1 MADQATKKRATVSV
15 PAETAPVT
23 GRAKPKT
30 ADYSKFRQT
39 FRQMEDF
46 SRYLAGYPD
55 KRGLLGYL
63 YRLTP
68 KIDNS
73 LIGRSDSSIRKLDV
87 GEMTAEFVQ
96 SNFGRGKYMLKLTD
110 ANRVKGENEVAKT
123 FIECVDPDF
132 PSVYDPR
139 TLLLGDP
146 ENADEIARLLQS
158 GVLVRDGA
166 TGAPRIR
173 TEADS
178 GTAAPLD
185 SRASGAGELLSRDM
199 IGQLII
205 KLVDRG
211 AQSPGDSLKQSIEI
225 AKLLQGAAAP
235 VAPAFSA
242 EQLADLVA
250 ARMGGGRVDQSV
262 DMFTNY
268 ERMEGFIQKFRPAA
282 PAAPAALEGGGVNWA
297 AQIPGILQAV
307 IQVIP
312 MLKTLGGPRV
322 PVAVPQAPPPPAAR
336 QNGAAQPVQPS
347 MGDRIAEVAALAFAK
362 MSEGVNGFDFAAWLC
377 AWHPGGLEVYQYL
390 EPHGSAG
397 VIGLLAMHPAGAGL
411 LGDPAQRAKLE
422 SFLADFFTYDP
433 DGGGESEP
441 AGSAVSPS

>member
-1 MADQATKKRATVSV
+1 MADQATKKRITV
-15 PAETAPVT
+15 PAPAESAPVT
-23 GRAKPKT
+23 PRPKAKT

-39 FRQMEDF
+39 LRQFDDF
-46 SRYLAGYPD
+46 ARYLAGYPD

-73 LIGRSDSSIRKLDV
+73 LIGKADSSIRKLDV
-87 GEMTAEFVQ
+87 GEMTVEFVQ

-110 ANRVKGENEVAKT
+110 ANRVKGENEVVKT

-139 TLLLGDP
+139 ALLLGDP

-178 GTAAPLD
+178 SGGTPVD
-185 SRASGAGELLSRDM
+185 SRATGAGELLSRDM

-225 AKLLQGAAAP
+225 AKLLQGAAPP
-235 VAPAFSA
+235 VAPAFSV

-250 ARMGGGRVDQSV
+250 ARMGGGRVPDQTA
-262 DMFTNY
+262 DMFSNY
-268 ERMEGFIQKFRPAA
+268 ERIEGFIQKFRPAA
-282 PAAPAALEGGGVNWA
+282 PAAPAAVEGGGFNWA
-297 AQIPGILQAV
+297 AQLPGILQGI

-322 PVAVPQAPPPPAAR
+322 PVAVPPQAPAAAR
-336 QNGAAQPVQPS
+336 PNGAAQPVQPS
-347 MGDRIAEVAALAFAK
+347 MGDRIAEVAAMAFGK

-390 EPHGSAG
+390 EPHGAAG
-397 VIGLLAMHPAGAGL
+397 VVGLLAMHPAGAGL

-422 SFLADFFTYDP
+422 AFLADFFTYDTSE
-433 DGGGESEP
+433 GEPEP
-441 AGSAVSPS
+441 AGSAVSPPS

>member
-1 MADQATKKRATVSV
+1 MADQATKKRITV
-15 PAETAPVT
+15 PAPAESAPPT
-23 GRAKPKT
+23 PRPKAKT

-39 FRQMEDF
+39 LRQFDDF
-46 SRYLAGYPD
+46 ARYLAGYPD

-73 LIGRSDSSIRKLDV
+73 LIGKADSSIRKLDV
-87 GEMTAEFVQ
+87 GEMTVEFVQ

-110 ANRVKGENEVAKT
+110 ANRVKGENEVVKT
-123 FIECVDPDF
+123 FIDCVDPDF

-139 TLLLGDP
+139 ALLLGDP

-158 GVLVRDGA
+158 GVLVRDGS

-178 GTAAPLD
+178 GSGAPLD
-185 SRASGAGELLSRDM
+185 SRAAGAGELLSRDM

-225 AKLLQGAAAP
+225 AKLLQGAAPP
-235 VAPAFSA
+235 VAPAFSV

-250 ARMGGGRVDQSV
+250 ARMGGGRVDQSA

-268 ERMEGFIQKFRPAA
+268 ERMEGFLAKFRGPPAV
-282 PAAPAALEGGGVNWA
+282 AAVEGGGFNWA
-297 AQIPGILQAV
+297 AQLPGILQGLV
-307 IQVIP
+307 QVIP

-322 PVAVPQAPPPPAAR
+322 PVAVPAQAPPAAH
-336 QNGAAQPVQPS
+336 QNGAAQPVQPT
-347 MGDRIAEVAALAFAK
+347 MGERIAEVAALAFGK
-362 MSEGVNGFDFAAWLC
+362 MGEGVNGFDFAAWLC

-390 EPHGSAG
+390 EPHGAAG
-397 VIGLLAMHPAGAGL
+397 VVGLLAMHPAGAGL
-411 LGDPAQRAKLE
+411 LGDAAQRAKLE
-422 SFLADFFTYDP
+422 SFLADFFTYDTSE
-433 DGGGESEP
+433 GGEPEP
-441 AGSAVSPS
+441 GGASAVSPPPS